1 MLGIFFFIIIKS
13 VACLRK
19 GGIACLSRVF
29 CPIFPTSLSTLS
41 SQQFKVLR
49 SRGQLFFFFF
59 LYFFC
64 RRWFGKAVI
73 NTTRV
78 FVCRN
83 NSSSDKQIDSE
94 NGLELCQNNR
104 LRGTV
109 NRRYVVL
116 SLG

>member
-1 MLGIFFFIIIKS
+1 MLWIFFFIIITS

-29 CPIFPTSLSTLS
+29 CRPIFPTSLSTLS

-49 SRGQLFFFFF
+49 SRGQFFFCI
-59 LYFFC
+59 FFC